1 MASALALTPDD
12 IKRLL
17 EDGSSQTRVDITN
30 KIAGAYGG
38 SQLHER
44 EFKVAE
50 QVFRLL
56 LRDTEVR
63 VRAALSQHIKES
75 KVIPRDIVMV
85 LARDVE
91 EVSLPMLQ
99 FSEVLTEADL
109 VDLVNA
115 TKEASRY
122 IAISKRR
129 EVSSLVSGALL
140 RTHNHE
146 VTATLVNNDGADI
159 SEADIMAIIEENR
172 TDEGM
177 MERLGS
183 RPRLPLGA
191 VEKLVSVVSGSLAD
205 SLKEKYKAP
214 AGAIVEE
221 ATATREAETLDLLR
235 NVEDDDELDKLTLQM
250 HSSDRLSP
258 SMILSAL
265 CQGNFA
271 FFEASLA
278 RMSGIPISNA
288 RVLLNDK
295 GELGFRGL
303 YNKSGL
309 PDAML
314 PAVRLLFKV
323 VRELAAEGEKPG
335 KSRYANRIVERILHY
350 SEEEPIEN
358 LSYIIALVRRSV

>member
-1 MASALALTPDD
+1 VKASTSDVAASDAPLHMASALALTPDD

-140 RTHNHE
+140 RTHNHLTM
-146 VTATLVNNDGADI
+146 TAPIFLKPT
-159 SEADIMAIIEENR
+159 SW
-172 TDEGM
+172 
-177 MERLGS
+177 
-183 RPRLPLGA
+183 P
-191 VEKLVSVVSGSLAD
+191 
-205 SLKEKYKAP
+205 SLKRTAPTKA
-214 AGAIVEE
+214 
-221 ATATREAETLDLLR
+221 
-235 NVEDDDELDKLTLQM
+235 
-250 HSSDRLSP
+250 
-258 SMILSAL
+258 
-265 CQGNFA
+265 
-271 FFEASLA
+271 
-278 RMSGIPISNA
+278 
-288 RVLLNDK
+288 
-295 GELGFRGL
+295 
-303 YNKSGL
+303 
-309 PDAML
+309 
-314 PAVRLLFKV
+314 
-323 VRELAAEGEKPG
+323 
-335 KSRYANRIVERILHY
+335 
-350 SEEEPIEN
+350 
-358 LSYIIALVRRSV
+358 